1 MSIASGPNSV
11 VNGLLFDYD
20 MSNTKRSWIGM
31 PTTNLAAFNVAVNGF
46 STDTP
51 ANLTQTSNSSEATY
65 QGRLSRKMVVGAGY
79 WNSYI
84 YSYNTGVSSTV
95 FAVSFKVKVND
106 GSHPNAFMSGGYIYG
121 SAGNTYPALTFQL
134 IDDGWYL
141 ASCTYSGASMTLNSL
156 TGMNGTSPGAK
167 TFYIVD
173 YQAEA
178 QTFAS
183 PFVNGT
189 RSTDQSILDLANRS
203 TATVSNLIYASDNT
217 FSFNGPNSSS
227 VSVPLATAFNKLEGT
242 INMWV
247 YPTAY
252 DGGNGYFV
260 NRDDATPNA
269 VDWFWIGPY
278 SGTFYFRL
286 GNGSDCCSNDL
297 SVGSWASYV
306 PLNTWTNI
314 CFTWKSAGTSVI
326 YINGTALTS
335 RAISA
340 VPSTNPST
348 NGRIGLGHANN
359 YSFYTGKLPS
369 AQIYSRQLT
378 DIEVTQN
385 FNALRGR
392 YGI

>member
-1 MSIASGPNSV
+1 MSVAAGPNVVASG
-11 VNGLLFDYD
+11 LALEYD
-20 MSNTKRSWIGM
+20 MSNTRRSWMGM
-31 PTTNLAAFNVAVNGF
+31 PTTNLAAFDVAVNGF
-46 STDTP
+46 NTDTP

-156 TGMNGTSPGAK
+156 TGMNGSSPGAK

-183 PFVNGT
+183 PFVIGT
-189 RSTDQSILDLANRS
+189 RTNTQALIDLAGNYTL
-203 TATVSNLIYASDNT
+203 TADGLTYNSDNT
-217 FSFNGPNSSS
+217 FTFNNGIVSSSLPAQTVANSTLEAILYDTKASGYRSIIQINNNSDDALYIFPVSNFLGFWPDNSSTLP
-227 VSVPLATAFNKLEGT
+227 VPANQ
-242 INMWV
+242 WV
-247 YPTAY
+247 YVAASY
-252 DGGNGYFV
+252 
-260 NRDDATPNA
+260 
-269 VDWFWIGPY
+269 
-278 SGTFYFRL
+278 
-286 GNGSDCCSNDL
+286 NGSSITYCVND
-297 SVGSWASYV
+297 SIQVVPGVAADFTDYQFFRVG
-306 PLNTWTNI
+306 
-314 CFTWKSAGTSVI
+314 G
-326 YINGTALTS
+326 
-335 RAISA
+335 ISA
-340 VPSTNPST
+340 ADSERF
-348 NGRIGLGHANN
+348 G
-359 YSFYTGKLPS
+359 GKIAVTRMYNRALSS
-369 AQIYSRQLT
+369 AEIA
-378 DIEVTQN
+378 QN
-385 FNALRGR
+385 FNALRSR

>member
-1 MSIASGPNSV
+1 MSISAGPNSV

-20 MSNTKRSWIGM
+20 MSNTTRSWIGM
-31 PTTNLAAFNVAVNGF
+31 PTTNYVTDPTHQLDGGEFSQYTDLAPIFNTYGLVPYSLSMDMKSNKGGGVLVYMQNG
-46 STDTP
+46 STSKYSFVSQSVTTTTEWQRFTFNNLTP
-51 ANLTQTSNSSEATY
+51 AISDAGATAATLAFY
-65 QGRLSRKMVVGAGY
+65 
-79 WNSYI
+79 
-84 YSYNTGVSSTV
+84 TG
-95 FAVSFKVKVND
+95 
-106 GSHPNAFMSGGYIYG
+106 YG
-121 SAGNTYPALTFQL
+121 SGINPSVKNVQVEL
-134 IDDGWYL
+134 G
-141 ASCTYSGASMTLNSL
+141 
-156 TGMNGTSPGAK
+156 
-167 TFYIVD
+167 
-173 YQAEA
+173 
-178 QTFAS
+178 TFAS
-183 PFVNGT
+183 PFVNGI
-189 RSTDQSILDLANRS
+189 RSTNQSILDLANRS

-217 FSFNGPNSSS
+217 FSFNGPSSSS
-227 VSVPLATAFNKLEGT
+227 VSVPLSTAFNKLEGT

-269 VDWFWIGPY
+269 VDWFWLGPY

-314 CFTWKSAGTSVI
+314 CFTWKSAGTSAI
-326 YINGTALTS
+326 YINGSLLTS

-340 VPSTNPST
+340 VPSTNPSS

-369 AQIYSRQLT
+369 AQIYNRQLT
-378 DIEVTQN
+378 DQEVTQN
-385 FNALRGR
+385 FNAYRGR